1 MFKSIFAKYVSVF
14 TALLLCGFLLL
25 LLIFGSVVSHDA
37 EQRRQ
42 STLQNTVR
50 TASET
55 LSEMLRD
62 SGEADL
68 SDFLSLQEQQV
79 TYVLHA
85 VTANA
90 GDVSMAVYDKEG
102 TVLLTVGQSGDI
114 LQDEQTA
121 EVLALVRQAETVTL
135 PILSKDGFLCG
146 DLLLT
151 SGAEGFEGSV
161 VSTEAGFIILRQAPD
176 AGSALPYSSFET
188 VLLAAVWVMIAALI
202 ALYFITERTIEP
214 LREMSRA
221 AKKLSVGSFDTKV
234 PVRGR
239 DEIAQL
245 AQTFNQMSDSLQSME
260 RMRSAFIANVSHD
273 LRTPMTTISG
283 FIDSILDGVIPP
295 EEQEHYLRL
304 VSDEVRRL
312 SRLVNQLLDISR
324 LQAGERKLVK
334 RSFDICEMGRQILI
348 SFEQKIEDKHLE
360 VSFVCDEDRM
370 QVFGDQD
377 AVHQIFY
384 NICDNAVKFSR
395 EGGQLRLQFTRE
407 RRPERGGK
415 FKVVVRVYNEGQGI
429 PPEDQPYI
437 FERFYKSDKSRSLDK
452 TGVGLGMY
460 IAKTIIEAHGE
471 TISVRSEY
479 GKDCEFTFTM
489 PQTEQTTSGVIGSKH
504 EKREE

>member
-1 MFKSIFAKYVSVF
+1 MFKSVFAKYVSVF

-37 EQRRQ
+37 KQRRQ

-62 SGEADL
+62 GEETEL
-68 SDFLSLQEQQV
+68 SDFLSLQEIQV
-79 TYVLHA
+79 TRVLHA

-90 GDVSMAVYDKEG
+90 GDVSVTVYDQEG

-114 LQDEQTA
+114 PQDEQTA
-121 EVLALVRQAETVTL
+121 EVLALVRDAESVTL
-135 PILSKDGFLCG
+135 PILSEDGFLCG
-146 DLLLT
+146 DRLLL
-151 SGAEGFEGSV
+151 SDAEGAATPTTVGY
-161 VSTEAGFIILRQAPD
+161 ILLRQTPD
-176 AGSALPYSSFET
+176 ASSAFPYGSFET

-234 PVRGR
+234 PVRGQ

-295 EEQEHYLRL
+295 EEQEHYLRV

-348 SFEQKIEDKHLE
+348 SFEQKIEDKHLD

-384 NICDNAVKFSR
+384 NICDNAVKFSH
-395 EGGQLRLQFTRE
+395 EGGQLRLQVTRE

-471 TISVRSEY
+471 SISVRSEY

-489 PQTEQTTSGVIGSKH
+489 PPTEQTASGAVGSKH